1 MIPSIDGVCGL
12 CLSFVRG
19 VDDFDLENGFGV
31 EDNCVF
37 TVMMMIIYIC
47 NIRICQ
53 TLKCMHTCMHI

>member
-1 MIPSIDGVCGL
+1 MIPSIDGICGL

-37 TVMMMIIYIC
+37 SVMMMIIYIY
-47 NIRICQ
+47 NILISQ
-53 TLKCMHTCMHI
+53 TLKCIYMHAYI